1 MRILFTQVDQSAG
14 QYEMRRGEYGGVP
27 YYAVVHN
34 HTFDAF
40 EATYVDPRMDEI
52 FNSVIDD
59 AKPDVVHIHHLL
71 FHSINYIAIAKRRNI
86 PVVFTLHD
94 YWLSCPNMG
103 QRLTPQGVVCR
114 SVEPRH
120 CARCIARHSPFTR
133 TAKRAALA
141 VAGRR
146 ERARQRA
153 TLERFR
159 FEPESGSRR
168 QEGQPEPVTIGGVQR
183 AALVFPGPGRFEAD
197 LPGRDATRVG
207 LRIGAGAGHWNGDSV
222 AVVVNGREVESI
234 GLGGNEAVNR
244 SWIDVDVRVRPD
256 DSDRLRVELVWRGCT
271 ELTTNLLACADVKVT
286 RRLEPRGATLIALK
300 NRFRSFEGSIGAL
313 MPARRRAVTTR
324 LDLIREAC
332 GGVDIFIAPSQFM
345 ADRMAEFGL
354 DPARVVHSRNGTG
367 LPDSRHQVR
376 PPSDRVRFAFV
387 GVLSP
392 RKGVHLLVDAFRR
405 VRAAGAPL
413 QAALSIHGNPAA
425 FPEYS
430 ADLRRRAEGLGIC
443 FAGEFDHE
451 AAAAIYSHVDV
462 VVLPSIWWENAPMTA
477 FEAWAG
483 GAVVVAADTGGL
495 SEIVE
500 HGVNGLLVAP
510 NDVEALADAMTRLVT
525 EPELLERLRSA
536 AVPVKSASQDAAD
549 MEQRY
554 ASLFAAHGT
563 A

>member
-14 QYEMRRGEYGGVP
+14 QYEMRRGESGGVP

-71 FHSINYIAIAKRRNI
+71 FHSIDYIAIAKRRNI

-183 AALVFPGPGRFEAD
+183 AALVFPDR
-197 LPGRDATRVG
+197 
-207 LRIGAGAGHWNGDSV
+207 AGS
-222 AVVVNGREVESI
+222 
-234 GLGGNEAVNR
+234 
-244 SWIDVDVRVRPD
+244 
-256 DSDRLRVELVWRGCT
+256 
-271 ELTTNLLACADVKVT
+271 
-286 RRLEPRGATLIALK
+286 RRT
-300 NRFRSFEGSIGAL
+300 
-313 MPARRRAVTTR
+313 
-324 LDLIREAC
+324 C
-332 GGVDIFIAPSQFM
+332 
-345 ADRMAEFGL
+345 
-354 DPARVVHSRNGTG
+354 
-367 LPDSRHQVR
+367 
-376 PPSDRVRFAFV
+376 
-387 GVLSP
+387 
-392 RKGVHLLVDAFRR
+392 
-405 VRAAGAPL
+405 RAAMP
-413 QAALSIHGNPAA
+413 PA
-425 FPEYS
+425 S
-430 ADLRRRAEGLGIC
+430 
-443 FAGEFDHE
+443 
-451 AAAAIYSHVDV
+451 
-462 VVLPSIWWENAPMTA
+462 A
-477 FEAWAG
+477 FES
-483 GAVVVAADTGGL
+483 V
-495 SEIVE
+495 
-500 HGVNGLLVAP
+500 
-510 NDVEALADAMTRLVT
+510 R
-525 EPELLERLRSA
+525 ERGI
-536 AVPVKSASQDAAD
+536 
-549 MEQRY
+549 
-554 ASLFAAHGT
+554 GT
-563 A
+563 ATASP